1 MSSVEEAELYA
12 KKKSLIPQEQT
23 RDDIV
28 KRRINFAIASRFV
41 DPKSFVFLDE
51 SSAKTNMTRLYGRS
65 PIGERCRVYNTHGH
79 WKTTTM
85 ISAIR
90 MDGVIE
96 EATLLID
103 GPMNGEVFAE
113 YIETMLSPVLRP
125 GDIVVMDNLSAHK
138 VAGLE
143 QAIDDAKA
151 DVWYLPAYS
160 PDMNPIEKLWSKVKA
175 CLRRIAANT
184 LEGLVKAAGRA
195 FRAVTPT
202 ECRNYFAS
210 SGYGI

>member
-1 MSSVEEAELYA
+1 M
-12 KKKSLIPQEQT
+12 
-23 RDDIV
+23 

-41 DPKSFVFLDE
+41 DPKNLIFLDE
-51 SSAKTNMTRLYGRS
+51 SGAKTNMTRLYGRS

-90 MDGVIE
+90 LEGIIK
-96 EATLLID
+96 EATLLLD
-103 GPMNGEVFAE
+103 GPMTGEVFAK
-113 YIETMLSPVLRP
+113 YIENNLSPVLRP
-125 GDIVVMDNLSAHK
+125 GDIVVMDNLSSHK
-138 VAGLE
+138 SAEIEKL
-143 QAIDDAKA
+143 IDDANA
-151 DVWYLPAYS
+151 DLWYLPAYS
-160 PDMNPIEKLWSKVKA
+160 PDLNPIEKMWSKIKSY
-175 CLRRIAANT
+175 LRRIGAIT
-184 LEGLVKAAGRA
+184 MEGLVKAAGRA